1 MTLPLTPVA
10 PIGSVFAQPLGPIAQ
25 ALPVQPRSV
34 QAMSFSQMLLQG
46 VDAANQKAIDAN
58 EAVRAFTLDDSV
70 PVHQV
75 TFALSQAQLSMQ
87 LMLQVRN
94 RMVEGYQQLMN
105 MQL

>member
-1 MTLPLTPVA
+1 MTAPIA
-10 PIGSVFAQPLGPIAQ
+10 PIGAVLTQPLDPLAQ
-25 ALPVQPRSV
+25 ITQPRSV
-34 QAMSFSQMLLQG
+34 QASSFSQMLLQG
-46 VDAANQKAIDAN
+46 VDAANQKVIDAN

>member
-1 MTLPLTPVA
+1 MNNPIA
-10 PIGSVFAQPLGPIAQ
+10 PIGAVFAQPLDPVAQ
-25 ALPVQPRSV
+25 AIPAQVRPM
-34 QAMSFSQMLLQG
+34 QATSFSQMLLQG

-58 EAVRAFTLDDSV
+58 QAVRAFTLDDSV

>member
-1 MTLPLTPVA
+1 MSVFPVA
-10 PIGSVFAQPLGPIAQ
+10 PIGLPSTIGLDSPAFTQPAPITAAGSTSFAQMLSDGIASVDAKAQ
-25 ALPVQPRSV
+25 AADS
-34 QAMSFSQMLLQG
+34 M
-46 VDAANQKAIDAN
+46 
-58 EAVRAFTLDDSV
+58 VRAFALDDSI

-75 TFALSQAQLSMQ
+75 SFALEQARGSLS

>member
-1 MTLPLTPVA
+1 MSVFPVA
-10 PIGSVFAQPLGPIAQ
+10 PIGLPPTVGLASPAFTQPTPMRAAAPTSFAQMLSDGIA
-25 ALPVQPRSV
+25 R
-34 QAMSFSQMLLQG
+34 
-46 VDAANQKAIDAN
+46 VDAKAQTADSM
-58 EAVRAFTLDDSV
+58 VRAFALDDSI

-75 TFALSQAQLSMQ
+75 SFALEQARASLS